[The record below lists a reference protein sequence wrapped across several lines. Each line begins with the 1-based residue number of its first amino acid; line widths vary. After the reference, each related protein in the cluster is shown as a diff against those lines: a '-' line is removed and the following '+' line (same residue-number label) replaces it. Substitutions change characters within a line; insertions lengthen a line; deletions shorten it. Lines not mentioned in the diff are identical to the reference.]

1 MTSASVPAARP
12 GLAPSY
18 RYAHWGF
25 LLALAAIVAGFWP
38 SFFRSL
44 SAGETWHTV
53 HGVTATLWVVAL
65 AVQSYLISRGLVSWH
80 RLVAGVALV
89 LLIVLC
95 VAALRMVAVMQSNT
109 SMPPFLPPLLAF
121 IDLASIG
128 FLLLLVGL
136 ALGNLRR
143 PPVHKRYMAA
153 SVLLALPPALGR
165 LYVRVLVP
173 DFMTALHGAFFTVEL
188 ILLALIASDLRSR
201 QRYAPYPLSLAFFV
215 LVQVLMGPVSA
226 SGAWRAF
233 TSWYASLPVFGG

>member
-1 MTSASVPAARP
+1 MGDLGSGRALT
-12 GLAPSY
+12 Y
-18 RYAHWGF
+18 RHAHWGF

-80 RLVAGVALV
+80 RLVAGLALV

-109 SMPPFLPPLLAF
+109 GMPPFLPPLLAF

-143 PPVHKRYMAA
+143 PAVHKRYMAA
-153 SVLLALPPALGR
+153 SVLLALPPALTR
-165 LYVRVLVP
+165 LYLRLFLP
-173 DFMTALHGAFFTVEL
+173 DFMVALHASFFTVEL
-188 ILLALIASDLRSR
+188 VLLALIASDLRSR

-215 LVQVLMGPVSA
+215 LLQLLMVPMSA
-226 SGAWRAF
+226 SPAWQAF
-233 TSWYASLPVFGG
+233 MRGYASLPVFGP